1 MNLDSVCV
9 SLRSA
14 SARLARCPA
23 ERKNRAL
30 LGVCESLEARR
41 ADILAANKKD
51 VERARAA
58 GVKESLVTR
67 LALTDKG
74 LDDIIASLKI
84 LVAQT
89 DPIGEV
95 VSGWKVP
102 NGLEIRQ
109 IRVPLGVAA
118 VIYESRPNVTVD
130 VFALAYK
137 SGNAVLLRGSS
148 SALESNRALLA
159 AIKAGLAASGGE
171 VDAVELSE
179 PEAGSH
185 ADVDWIL
192 NAVGKIDIALPR
204 GGADLIK
211 RVVETAR
218 IPVIETGAGVC
229 HVYVDESAD
238 AEMAVRIIENAKI
251 QKPGACNSIECILV
265 NEKRAAEVIPAL
277 LPAFAKYEAKTG
289 RVGGVEL
296 RCDERAYDILAG
308 STSANAAGVSS
319 HAGASGQ
326 PSAPSNVVR
335 ASDTDWGFEFL
346 DYILAVKV
354 VGSIDEAIDH
364 INRHNTKHSDTI
376 VTENRAMARRFQQEV
391 DAACVYVNASTRFT
405 DGGEFGMGAELGIS
419 TQKLHAR
426 GPMGLTALTTT
437 KYCIDGEGQVRP

>member
-1 MNLDSVCV
+1 
-9 SLRSA
+9 
-14 SARLARCPA
+14 LARCPA

-30 LGVCESLEARR
+30 LGVCASLESRR

-58 GVKESLVTR
+58 GMKESLVTR

-84 LVAQT
+84 LVSQT

-95 VSGWKVP
+95 VAGWNVP

-159 AIKAGLAASGGE
+159 AIKAGLAESGGE
-171 VDAVELSE
+171 VEAVELSE
-179 PEAGSH
+179 PGSVEGSAGNSH

-251 QKPGACNSIECILV
+251 QKPGACNAIECILV
-265 NEKRAAEVIPAL
+265 HESRAAEILPSL
-277 LPAFAKYEAKTG
+277 IPAFAKYGAKTG
-289 RVGGVEL
+289 RAGGVEL
-296 RCDERAYDILAG
+296 RCDERSYGILAG
-308 STSANAAGVSS
+308 AAKA
-319 HAGASGQ
+319 AGASSQ
-326 PSAPSNVVR
+326 SAAPANIVR
-335 ASDTDWGFEFL
+335 AADTDWGFEFL

-354 VGSIDEAIDH
+354 VGSIEEAIDH
-364 INRHNTKHSDTI
+364 INRYNTKHSETI
-376 VTENRAMARRFQQEV
+376 ITENRAMARRFQQEV

-437 KYCIDGEGQVRP
+437 KYCIDGEGQTRP

>member
-14 SARLARCPA
+14 QARLARCPA

-30 LGVCESLEARR
+30 LGVCVSLEAHR

-51 VERARAA
+51 VERARSA
-58 GVKESLVTR
+58 GMKETLVTR
-67 LALTDKG
+67 LSLTDKG
-74 LDDIIASLKI
+74 LDDILASLKI
-84 LVAQT
+84 LVSQT

-95 VSGWKVP
+95 VSGWNVP

-171 VDAVELSE
+171 VEAVELSE
-179 PEAGSH
+179 PETGSH

-265 NEKRAAEVIPAL
+265 HESRAAEILPAL
-277 LPAFAKYEAKTG
+277 IPVFAKYEAKTG
-289 RVGGVEL
+289 RAGGVEL
-296 RCDERAYDILAG
+296 RCDERSYRILAG
-308 STSANAAGVSS
+308 A
-319 HAGASGQ
+319 
-326 PSAPSNVVR
+326 SNVVR
-335 ASDTDWGFEFL
+335 ASDSDWGFEFL

-376 VTENRAMARRFQQEV
+376 ITENRAMARRFQQEV

-437 KYCIDGEGQVRP
+437 KYCIDGEGQTRP